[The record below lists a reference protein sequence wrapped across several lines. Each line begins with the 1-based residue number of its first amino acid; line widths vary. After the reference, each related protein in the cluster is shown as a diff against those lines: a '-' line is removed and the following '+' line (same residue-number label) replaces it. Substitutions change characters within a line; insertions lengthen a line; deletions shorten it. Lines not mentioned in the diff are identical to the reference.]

1 MHRKISFRYRIPMK
15 STEYNDIERPEH
27 TLDKISELKT
37 DEVLVLGLSIEG
49 MHGCW
54 AAYTAFKKIRAAL
67 RCGVGLR
74 CQSYA
79 IPTMYGGIEDIRPYV
94 DEFVRYAAENLL
106 CHTYWLRHCRFQ
118 GPGDFSAVRRGK
130 GTCKLCFPK

>member
-1 MHRKISFRYRIPMK
+1 MK

-37 DEVLVLGLSIEG
+37 NEVLVLGLSIEG

-79 IPTMYGGIEDIRPYV
+79 IPTMYGVSRTLGHTWMSSLDMQQRTENSSSMSHLL
-94 DEFVRYAAENLL
+94 AATLPFSR
-106 CHTYWLRHCRFQ
+106 TGRFLRC
-118 GPGDFSAVRRGK
+118 S
-130 GTCKLCFPK
+130 

>member
-1 MHRKISFRYRIPMK
+1 MK

-94 DEFVRYAAENLL
+94 DEFVRYAAENREQFFYVTRIG
-106 CHTYWLRHCRFQ
+106 C
-118 GPGDFSAVRRGK
+118 DIAVFKDREISPLFVEARGRANCVSQSR
-130 GTCKLCFPK
+130 GGGSRNA